1 MNAKQIIETTK
12 DIDLDVLGITLLS
25 VEEAEQLPEGTRA
38 IRGWWWLRS
47 PGDYGDYAAYVY
59 GKGLVNDIGY
69 NVHNHELGVR
79 PALIVN
85 LDSSNLSIMDKIET
99 AGHRWTVITDSLIL
113 CDDIVG
119 FTAFRADWQAND
131 ANVYEASDVKKWLE
145 KWWEENRNET
155 D

>member
-12 DIDLDVLGITLLS
+12 DIELDVLGITLLS
-25 VEEAEQLPEGTRA
+25 VEEAEQVPEGTRA
-38 IRGWWWLRS
+38 IRGRWWLRS
-47 PGDYGDYAAYVY
+47 PGYDDYNAACVDGYGDVCDLGYI
-59 GKGLVNDIGY
+59 VNY
-69 NVHNHELGVR
+69 YEPGVR